1 MQKNKIVASIA
12 GRDYPLSGVES
23 EEYLHRVAI
32 YVDRKIQ
39 EVLKSCPQL
48 STSDAAVLAAVNVAD
63 ELLKLRDDYAEL
75 DKRISQLREVKP
87 VMSPSKKPFEVKSA
101 MTAK

>member
-1 MQKNKIVASIA
+1 MPKNKIMASIA

-23 EEYLHRVAI
+23 AEYLHRVAI

-39 EVLKSCPQL
+39 EVIKACPQL

-87 VMSPSKKPFEVKSA
+87 IMAQQKKPFEVKSP
-101 MTAK
+101 MSAK